1 EATTCILIIMKFL
14 TAATLFTLLP
24 ALSMACAVYD
34 NCLCQNSDGSFNDD
48 ATQKACA
55 NFSGN
60 YDVFDDGRHYCAA
73 AAIHAGAAG
82 GAILSFNNCRF
93 RETCNNHGATG
104 DSNCWAKEWA

>member
-1 EATTCILIIMKFL
+1 MKFL

-60 YDVFDDGRHYCAA
+60 YDVLMTAVTTALPRLSMLEQLEERFCPSTTVASGKPVT
-73 AAIHAGAAG
+73 IMGPLETLTAGLKSGLRA
-82 GAILSFNNCRF
+82 
-93 RETCNNHGATG
+93 
-104 DSNCWAKEWA
+104 